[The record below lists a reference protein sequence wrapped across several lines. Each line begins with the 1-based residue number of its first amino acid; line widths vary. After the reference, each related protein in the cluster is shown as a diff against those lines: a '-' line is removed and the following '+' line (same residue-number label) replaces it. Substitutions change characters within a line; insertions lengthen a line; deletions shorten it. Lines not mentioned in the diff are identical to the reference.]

1 MEMIDSAKS
10 RNVPDEDMNKTLHIY
25 YRETDLTT
33 AISIASNYKCIFDTN
48 ISVVKNNVEDYCVGD
63 NAQYL
68 SVMEGFL
75 KSTTTSATK
84 RDIVFLNFALTL
96 MNNRLIVAHDEITAF
111 NAKAT
116 DFLNRLKPPP

>member
-10 RNVPDEDMNKTLHIY
+10 RNVPDEDINKTLHIY

-68 SVMEGFL
+68 AVMEGFL
-75 KSTTTSATK
+75 KSTTTSAMQK
-84 RDIVFLNFALTL
+84 DIAFLNFALNL
-96 MNNRLIVAHDEITAF
+96 MNNRLTVAHDGITAY
-111 NAKAT
+111 NAKAN
-116 DFLNRLKPPP
+116 DVLNRLKPPP